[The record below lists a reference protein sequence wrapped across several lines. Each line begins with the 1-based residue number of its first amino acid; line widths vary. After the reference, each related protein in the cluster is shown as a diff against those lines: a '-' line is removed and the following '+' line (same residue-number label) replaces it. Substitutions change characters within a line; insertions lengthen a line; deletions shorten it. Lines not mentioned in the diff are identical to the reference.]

1 MRVFL
6 CHRDCHLTRNN
17 EMIFELPIDELN
29 GVSGGDGK
37 PATTL
42 GGTVGGRGHVIMNG
56 GNNCNIAQGALS
68 FAGQD

>member
-1 MRVFL
+1 
-6 CHRDCHLTRNN
+6 
-17 EMIFELPIDELN
+17 MIFELPIDELN